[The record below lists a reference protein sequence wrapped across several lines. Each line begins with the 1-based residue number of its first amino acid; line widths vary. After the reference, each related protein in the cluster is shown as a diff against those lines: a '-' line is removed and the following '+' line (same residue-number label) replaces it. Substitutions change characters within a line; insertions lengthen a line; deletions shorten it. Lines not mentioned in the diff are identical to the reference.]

1 MADVLGVGALVG
13 RIVRLHGIE
22 LGRVVDVIL
31 DEPVRRAIGFETLC
45 GDGVRRLLPFAGAEV
60 TADAVEAASSLVLV
74 DDLAF
79 YRSRGH
85 GCVEL
90 WGSVVQR
97 NGVPVG
103 ALVDLVLAGDGGVDE
118 LVVATA
124 DGRSGVPADDDVT
137 IDRSDRRS
145 AA

>member
-1 MADVLGVGALVG
+1 MADVVGVGALVG
-13 RIVRLHGIE
+13 RSVRLHGIE

-60 TADAVEAASSLVLV
+60 TGDAVEAASSLVLV

-97 NGVPVG
+97 SGVPLG
-103 ALVDLVLAGDGGVDE
+103 TLVDLLVARNGEVAE
-118 LVVATA
+118 FVVATPG
-124 DGRSGVPADDDVT
+124 GRRAVPADDEVT
-137 IDRSDRRS
+137 LDRSQSRP